1 MQRCSFVALCRSFT
15 AWMVYLWDGGK
26 RERAERYPW
35 DQVCFS
41 HPSFSIIHQ
50 ALLKRCF
57 IDFLMR
63 GGAMAFQGVSLSLF
77 ASLELSVCF
86 AVLLYNHNKK
96 SFSLYGCRFLFFC
109 EKELCLI
116 GAKNKLPDKLFHVC
130 WRGVRGEREREQGK
144 GKERSSTWIGSIT
157 NTQEHSAWGSRR
169 KKDSLEGKE
178 MERGAEREGVTEE
191 IDAVFAVCWF
201 TVISVSQVQRLWV
214 LPCFTPLS
222 SPLLL
227 PLLERN
233 SLFLSFHLKYFTYY
247 IAKASIWKRGRK
259 IWKIK

>member
-1 MQRCSFVALCRSFT
+1 MVEPWLSRGFLC
-15 AWMVYLWDGGK
+15 
-26 RERAERYPW
+26 
-35 DQVCFS
+35 
-41 HPSFSIIHQ
+41 
-50 ALLKRCF
+50 
-57 IDFLMR
+57 
-63 GGAMAFQGVSLSLF
+63 LSLP
-77 ASLELSVCF
+77 LSSSPSVSQCCYTTIIKRVF
-86 AVLLYNHNKK
+86 LSTAAV
-96 SFSLYGCRFLFFC
+96 FSFFC

-130 WRGVRGEREREQGK
+130 WRGVRERERERESK
-144 GKERSSTWIGSIT
+144 AKEKREDSTWIGSIT

-191 IDAVFAVCWF
+191 IDAAFAVCWF

-214 LPCFTPLS
+214 LPCFAPLS
-222 SPLLL
+222 SSLLL

>member
-1 MQRCSFVALCRSFT
+1 
-15 AWMVYLWDGGK
+15 MVYLWDGGK

-35 DQVCFS
+35 DQVCFC

-130 WRGVRGEREREQGK
+130 WRGVREREREREQGK
-144 GKERSSTWIGSIT
+144 GKERRQHVDRVYYKHTGALSMRI
-157 NTQEHSAWGSRR
+157 QEKKRLTGGKRDGERSR
-169 KKDSLEGKE
+169 
-178 MERGAEREGVTEE
+178 
-191 IDAVFAVCWF
+191 
-201 TVISVSQVQRLWV
+201 
-214 LPCFTPLS
+214 
-222 SPLLL
+222 
-227 PLLERN
+227 
-233 SLFLSFHLKYFTYY
+233 
-247 IAKASIWKRGRK
+247 KRRSD
-259 IWKIK
+259 